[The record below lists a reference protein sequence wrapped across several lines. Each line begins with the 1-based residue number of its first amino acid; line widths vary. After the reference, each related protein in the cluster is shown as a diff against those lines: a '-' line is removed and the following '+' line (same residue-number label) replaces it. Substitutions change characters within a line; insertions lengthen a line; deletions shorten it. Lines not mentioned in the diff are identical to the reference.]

1 MPSST
6 TRPSTWWNI
15 GVCVASESRRYTLPR
30 QTTYTGGCCCSMT
43 RTWTGEVWVRS
54 STPRSASTTASG
66 MVSRCSTTQKVS
78 WAERAGWL
86 GGVLSAVKL

>member
-30 QTTYTGGCCCSMT
+30 QSTETGGRCCSMT
-43 RTWTGEVWVRS
+43 RTCTGEVCVRR
-54 STPRSASTTASG
+54 STPRSVSTTAPG
-66 MVSRCSTTQKVS
+66 MTGAGSSTQKVS